1 MSAITSTAPVRMS
14 GHAPAENVSP
24 PTTQNSISVPQE
36 KEEPMEQQPQPVA
49 SMEAIPEPRKSG
61 LGQVVRMFYEPS
73 AVFRELAAHRAWLW
87 PLILVIVLA
96 IGLQILTAPRLDMEG
111 TIREGLER
119 FGQADRV
126 SAEQIREMAAARGPM
141 QKIGGIVGVLFFVP
155 VVMVVL
161 AALYLVGLKA
171 AGSEAGFGSTFS
183 MLMYASAPPSI
194 VQTVLTGIVAMGRDS
209 FTQGELQKLVRSS
222 LETWLS
228 PDAPKALLALGS
240 VLDLFN
246 VWYWVLLVLGLEIVG
261 RVKRGPA
268 IAIVAVLWGLYTL
281 GKVGLSLLF

>member
-1 MSAITSTAPVRMS
+1 
-14 GHAPAENVSP
+14 
-24 PTTQNSISVPQE
+24 
-36 KEEPMEQQPQPVA
+36 MEQQPQPML
-49 SMEAIPEPRKSG
+49 SLEAAPEPKKSG
-61 LGQVVRMFYEPS
+61 LGQVARMFYEPS
-73 AVFRELAAHRAWLW
+73 AVFRELAARRAWLW

-96 IGLQILTAPRLDMEG
+96 IGLQLLTAPRLDMEG

-141 QKIGGIVGVLFFVP
+141 QKIGGIVGVLIVVP

-171 AGSEAGFGSTFS
+171 AGSDVGFGSTFS
-183 MLMYASAPPSI
+183 MLVYASAPPSI

-281 GKVGLSLLF
+281 GKVGFSLLF